1 MISELLAILLV
12 PLSSAYR
19 VKGLALLRYVEPK
32 ETRKKVSMSIFFCNQ
47 MRFYIKNKIKLIYA
61 LTPLFL
67 ALEAIS
73 LVVNP
78 SAKKIQREE
87 RNRFFLSLL
96 TNRRKGRNDVTDQFI
111 DCKIYPMSTMLVLF
125 VIVLINSMALQDA
138 PMIGLVFK
146 CEY

>member
-78 SAKKIQREE
+78 SAKKI
-87 RNRFFLSLL
+87 
-96 TNRRKGRNDVTDQFI
+96 
-111 DCKIYPMSTMLVLF
+111 
-125 VIVLINSMALQDA
+125 
-138 PMIGLVFK
+138 
-146 CEY
+146 